1 MKAGKRQPASPN
13 PIIDTEA
20 TFVTCVNTEPRT
32 NAANNAI
39 DLSTIGIGSYI
50 NLYNS
55 GILTAFNNG
64 IFTQPGDAN

>member
-1 MKAGKRQPASPN
+1 
-13 PIIDTEA
+13 
-20 TFVTCVNTEPRT
+20 VNTESRT